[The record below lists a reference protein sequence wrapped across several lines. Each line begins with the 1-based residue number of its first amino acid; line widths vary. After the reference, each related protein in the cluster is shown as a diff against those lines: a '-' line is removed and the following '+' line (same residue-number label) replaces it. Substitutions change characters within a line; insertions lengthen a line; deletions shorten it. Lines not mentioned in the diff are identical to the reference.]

1 MNKLI
6 GVLATVIV
14 SAGLS
19 FSALA
24 DKVTLKFHTMV
35 PMPANSNA
43 KFVKP
48 WADKVKKESNGEII
62 TEMYP
67 SMQLGGKPPQLVD
80 QAREGVVDIVWTV
93 AGYTPGRFPRL
104 SVFELPFMPTSAKIT
119 AQAVQ
124 EFVETAGAE
133 DLKDY
138 KILAVHVH
146 APGMI
151 HTKKTLIKSV
161 SDFKGLKLRGPTRSA
176 TSLLKKLGATPV
188 GMPIPKVAPSLSK
201 GVITGMVV
209 PWEIMPSFKLQEL
222 TKSHTNVAGNRGL
235 YTTPFLFVMN
245 KAKYDSLSPAH
256 KKVIDNNSGMSLARQ
271 AGILW
276 DDFEGPARALAVKAG
291 GEFHTLTG
299 APLAEIKKAA
309 DQVIQD
315 WIKDANSKGLKL
327 RGPTRSATSLLK
339 KLGATPVGMP
349 IPKVAPSLSK
359 GVITGMVVPWEIM
372 PSFKLQEL
380 TKSHTNVAG
389 NRGLYTTPF
398 LFVMNKA
405 KYDSLSPAHKKV
417 IDNNSGMS
425 LARQAGVLW
434 DDFEGP
440 ARALAVKA
448 GGEFHTLSGA
458 PLAEIKKAADQVIQ
472 DWIKD
477 ANSKGL
483 DGQKLY
489 DTAKSLISK
498 YEKMM

>member
-6 GVLATVIV
+6 GVVATTII

-151 HTKKTLIKSV
+151 HL
-161 SDFKGLKLRGPTRSA
+161 
-176 TSLLKKLGATPV
+176 
-188 GMPIPKVAPSLSK
+188 
-201 GVITGMVV
+201 
-209 PWEIMPSFKLQEL
+209 
-222 TKSHTNVAGNRGL
+222 
-235 YTTPFLFVMN
+235 
-245 KAKYDSLSPAH
+245 
-256 KKVIDNNSGMSLARQ
+256 
-271 AGILW
+271 
-276 DDFEGPARALAVKAG
+276 
-291 GEFHTLTG
+291 
-299 APLAEIKKAA
+299 
-309 DQVIQD
+309 
-315 WIKDANSKGLKL
+315 
-327 RGPTRSATSLLK
+327 
-339 KLGATPVGMP
+339 
-349 IPKVAPSLSK
+349 
-359 GVITGMVVPWEIM
+359 
-372 PSFKLQEL
+372 
-380 TKSHTNVAG
+380 
-389 NRGLYTTPF
+389 
-398 LFVMNKA
+398 
-405 KYDSLSPAHKKV
+405 
-417 IDNNSGMS
+417 
-425 LARQAGVLW
+425 
-434 DDFEGP
+434 
-440 ARALAVKA
+440 
-448 GGEFHTLSGA
+448 
-458 PLAEIKKAADQVIQ
+458 
-472 DWIKD
+472 
-477 ANSKGL
+477 
-483 DGQKLY
+483 
-489 DTAKSLISK
+489 SLIHI
-498 YEKMM
+498 

>member
-1 MNKLI
+1 MNKIIGLLATTII
-6 GVLATVIV
+6 GV
-14 SAGLS
+14 GLS
-19 FSALA
+19 FSASA
-24 DKVTLKFHTMV
+24 DKVTLKFHTFV

-48 WADKVKKESNGEII
+48 WADKVTKESNGEII

-80 QAREGVVDIVWTV
+80 QVREGVVDLAWTV

-176 TSLLKKLGATPV
+176 TNLLKKLGATPV
-188 GMPIPKVAPSLSK
+188 GMPVPKVAPSLSK
-201 GVITGMVV
+201 GVIDGMVV

-222 TKSHTNVAGNRGL
+222 TKSHTNIAGNRGL
-235 YTTPFLFVMN
+235 YTTPFLFIMN
-245 KAKYDSLSPAH
+245 KAKYNSLSDAH
-256 KKVIDNNSGMSLARQ
+256 KKIIDNNSGMSLAKQ

-276 DDFEGPARALAVKAG
+276 DGFEGPAKDLAVKAG
-291 GEFHTLTG
+291 GEFHVLSG
-299 APLAEIKKAA
+299 APVAEIKKAG
-309 DQVIQD
+309 DEVIQD
-315 WIKDANSKGLKL
+315 WIKK
-327 RGPTRSATSLLK
+327 
-339 KLGATPVGMP
+339 
-349 IPKVAPSLSK
+349 
-359 GVITGMVVPWEIM
+359 
-372 PSFKLQEL
+372 
-380 TKSHTNVAG
+380 
-389 NRGLYTTPF
+389 
-398 LFVMNKA
+398 
-405 KYDSLSPAHKKV
+405 
-417 IDNNSGMS
+417 
-425 LARQAGVLW
+425 
-434 DDFEGP
+434 
-440 ARALAVKA
+440 
-448 GGEFHTLSGA
+448 
-458 PLAEIKKAADQVIQ
+458 
-472 DWIKD
+472 

-489 DTAKSLISK
+489 DTAKSLIAK
-498 YEKMM
+498 YEKTL